1 MLHRENKI
9 RKYHTGCAAD
19 LIKETMDYNKITP
32 EQLARKSGVS
42 LNTVLNILSKNRFLN
57 SDLALKIGKTLNVSD
72 KLLFNLDKDYQ
83 SGLK

>member
-9 RKYHTGCAAD
+9 REYHTACTAD
-19 LIKETMDYNKITP
+19 VIKETMDYNKITP

-57 SDLALKIGKTLNVSD
+57 SDLALKIGKTLNVSN
-72 KLLFNLDKDYQ
+72 KLLLNLDEDYQ
-83 SGLK
+83 SN